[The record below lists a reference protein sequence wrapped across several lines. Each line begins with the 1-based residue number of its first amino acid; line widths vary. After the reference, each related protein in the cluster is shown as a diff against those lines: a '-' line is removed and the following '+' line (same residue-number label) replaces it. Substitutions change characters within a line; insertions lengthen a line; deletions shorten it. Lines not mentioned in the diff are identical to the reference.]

1 MLNAATGYYLE
12 NTVYFPMRLPFPPVL
27 LPALVL
33 LPLLAPSSF
42 AKSPAASETAVPNKA
57 GAVSV
62 SVKVVPGQV
71 KFETTQF
78 DVTAGFP
85 VELTFSNDCIMPHNL
100 VLIEPDAEGSV
111 IAGVNALGLEGMD
124 KNFVP
129 TVPGIIAAT
138 KLLQPLGK
146 EVLSFTA
153 PKKAGDYP
161 YVCTFPGH
169 WFTMRGVMRVREA
182 GAKLA
187 GSVKSAEKVQQVE
200 DALKNS
206 GMTHKPMGT
215 PDKAL
220 VMRTFAPDPGLD
232 PAVFAHHGTGRDAFK
247 YDPATRQ
254 DVTKK
259 ETDPAT
265 GKTVETPIVIPSLKG
280 VAGAIAVN
288 HGKDFSYVWDSTEC
302 RLLYVWRGGFFDMDT
317 YWGKE
322 PGSGRP
328 KVYLP
333 LIMGHLVYRASGTM
347 PLAQP
352 GDPAPVFLGYRMVGG
367 APEFRYKL
375 GSRVYREKITA
386 SSEGRFEL
394 SVATEDGA
402 AAPSWKVAAADEA
415 VATVRTE
422 KGAAVVVI
430 KDRPEPEQK
439 APSKESGDN
448 AKKK

>member
-1 MLNAATGYYLE
+1 
-12 NTVYFPMRLPFPPVL
+12 MRLLLFSAFLPAFVL
-27 LPALVL
+27 LPS
-33 LPLLAPSSF
+33 LAPCAS
-42 AKSPAASETAVPNKA
+42 AKAPAASETASLEKA

-62 SVKVVPGQV
+62 SVRVVPGQV

-78 DVTAGFP
+78 DVTAGLP

-100 VLIEPDAEGSV
+100 VLIEPAAEGAL

-124 KNFVP
+124 KHFVP
-129 TVPGIIAAT
+129 AVPGIIAAT
-138 KLLQPLGK
+138 KLLQPRGK
-146 EVLSFTA
+146 EVLNFTA

-182 GAKLA
+182 GVKLA
-187 GSVKSAEKVQQVE
+187 GSVKSTEKIQQVE
-200 DALKNS
+200 DALKHS

-215 PDKAL
+215 PEKAF

-232 PAVFAHHGTGRDAFK
+232 PAVFAHHGTGKDAFK

-280 VAGAIAVN
+280 IAGAIAVN
-288 HGKDFSYVWDSTEC
+288 QGRDFSYVWDSTEC

-333 LIMGHLVYRASGTM
+333 LIMGHLVYRASGAM
-347 PLAQP
+347 PLARP
-352 GDPAPVFLGYRMVGG
+352 GDPAPVFLGYRMAGG

-386 SSEGRFEL
+386 SSVGGFEL
-394 SVATEDGA
+394 NIVSEDGA
-402 AAPSWKVAAADEA
+402 AAPSWKVAPADEA

-439 APSKESGDN
+439 APPKESGETT
-448 AKKK
+448 KKK

>member
-1 MLNAATGYYLE
+1 
-12 NTVYFPMRLPFPPVL
+12 MRLLPSPAL
-27 LPALVL
+27 LPALFPALLL
-33 LPLLAPSSF
+33 LPSLPPGALAKEPKEP
-42 AKSPAASETAVPNKA
+42 AAREAAASEKPA

-71 KFETTQF
+71 RFETTQF
-78 DVTAGFP
+78 DVTAGLP
-85 VELTFSNDCIMPHNL
+85 VELTFSNGCIMPHNL
-100 VLIEPDAEGSV
+100 VLIEPDAEGAL

-124 KNFVP
+124 KHFVP
-129 TVPGIIAAT
+129 AVPGIIAAT
-138 KLLQPLGK
+138 KLLQPQAR
-146 EVLSFTA
+146 EVLNFTA
-153 PKKAGDYP
+153 PKKPGDYP
-161 YVCTFPGH
+161 YLCTFPGH

-187 GSVKSAEKVQQVE
+187 GSVKSAEKIQQVE

-206 GMTHKPMGT
+206 GMSHKPLGT
-215 PDKAL
+215 PEKAY

-232 PAVFAHHGTGRDAFK
+232 PAVFANHGTGRDAFK

-254 DVTKK
+254 DVTRK

-302 RLLYVWRGGFFDMDT
+302 RLLYVWRGGFLDMDT

-333 LIMGHLVYRASGTM
+333 LIMGRLVYRASGAM
-347 PLAQP
+347 PLAQA

-367 APEFRYKL
+367 APEFRYRL
-375 GSRVYREKITA
+375 GGRVYREKIA
-386 SSEGRFEL
+386 SSAAGGFEVRVL
-394 SVATEDGA
+394 CEDGA
-402 AAPSWKVAAADEA
+402 SAPVWKVASADAA
-415 VATVRTE
+415 VASVRNE
-422 KGAAVVVI
+422 KGAVVVAVQ
-430 KDRPEPEQK
+430 DRPEPEQQ
-439 APSKESGDN
+439 APAKEPSDKT
-448 AKKK
+448 KKK